1 MYISITTII
10 SFIIV
15 IISSLAI
22 LVIFH
27 LKREGNIAKILDKL
41 IHKKQ
46 SNKATIELYLGI
58 MRNSL
63 KELNIKYEK
72 VTLNEGK
79 DLLFTFE
86 YQSGNFSLFIPM
98 SDTNVKGFS
107 LHYPLSISP
116 TLINFKPFVLLATR
130 QIIPAA

>member
-22 LVIFH
+22 LVIFY

-41 IHKKQ
+41 MHKTQ
-46 SNKATIELYLGI
+46 SNKVTIELYLGI

-63 KELNIKYEK
+63 KKLNIKYEK

-79 DLLFTFE
+79 DMLFTFE
-86 YQSGNFSLFIPM
+86 YQSGNFHSL
-98 SDTNVKGFS
+98 
-107 LHYPLSISP
+107 Y
-116 TLINFKPFVLLATR
+116 
-130 QIIPAA
+130 Q

>member
-22 LVIFH
+22 LVIFY
-27 LKREGNIAKILDKL
+27 LKRAGNIAKILDKL
-41 IHKKQ
+41 MHKKQ
-46 SNKATIELYLGI
+46 SNKVTIELYLGI

-79 DLLFTFE
+79 DLLFSFE
-86 YQSGNFSLFIPM
+86 YQSGIFRSL
-98 SDTNVKGFS
+98 
-107 LHYPLSISP
+107 Y
-116 TLINFKPFVLLATR
+116 
-130 QIIPAA
+130 Q